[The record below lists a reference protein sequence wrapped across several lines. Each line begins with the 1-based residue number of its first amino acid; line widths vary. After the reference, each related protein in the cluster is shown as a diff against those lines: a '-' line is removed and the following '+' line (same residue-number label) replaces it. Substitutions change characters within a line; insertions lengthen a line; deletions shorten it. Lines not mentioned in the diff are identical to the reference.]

1 MRIPSARYM
10 TEDDI
15 KMINIKEITK
25 KKYDA
30 IYKGKLY
37 CPTDHC
43 TAKLSYCSGPK
54 AHYKTWRFSNH
65 STNCMY
71 SLDRRTVKR
80 NVLGR
85 DQIITMNI
93 SKERK
98 QNALVRA
105 FNSMIQLEN
114 SDTGNTEVKVKD
126 KKNQSPKKEGE
137 IKDQN
142 VQMKLFGGELNDG
155 DEQIKGKKL
164 LSKFVNAISPTD
176 LGQVRLIKG
185 FVKDVE
191 LFDSVAE
198 IVVGYQDGDIKI
210 IFEERFKKE
219 PLNKS
224 YLGKFWAIKELLSIQ
239 KVVVFN
245 GVGEIRENQFGSYE
259 LSVSLGSDFRL
270 NGEDL
275 YNIARSLMLATT
287 R

>member
-1 MRIPSARYM
+1 MRIPSARYI

-15 KMINIKEITK
+15 KMITIKEITK

-43 TAKLSYCSGPK
+43 AARLSYCSGPK

-65 STNCMY
+65 LTDCMY
-71 SLDRRTVKR
+71 SLDRTVKR
-80 NVLGR
+80 NVLG
-85 DQIITMNI
+85 QNQVITMNI

-105 FNSMIQLEN
+105 FNSMIQLGNRDSE
-114 SDTGNTEVKVKD
+114 NTEVKESD

-155 DEQIKGKKL
+155 EEEIKGKKL

-185 FVKDVE
+185 FVKDIE
-191 LFDSVAE
+191 LFDTVAE
-198 IVVGYQDGDIKI
+198 MVVGYQDDEIKI
-210 IFEERFKKE
+210 IFEERFKEE

-270 NGEDL
+270 NGDDL
-275 YNIARSLMLATT
+275 YNIARTMMLASTK
-287 R
+287 